1 MPGFNQPGGD
11 YYKDDSRSLDRI
23 AKALER
29 IADKMEI
36 KWKEKNDE

>member
-1 MPGFNQPGGD
+1 MPGFNQPGSD

-29 IADKMEI
+29 IADIMED
-36 KWKEKNDE
+36 KL